1 MNEFTR
7 HINNV
12 LPSMINDLLTS
23 DELSNIQAVQRDGAR
38 DCYGIKD
45 VTIGPGPIWSITFDY
60 LKEGVP
66 FSKFIDIMKGVE
78 TEKQKRLAEMK
89 YFSQKLTGFMQYE

>member
-7 HINNV
+7 HMNSV
-12 LPSMINDLLTS
+12 LPSMINDLSTGEES
-23 DELSNIQAVQRDGAR
+23 SNMETIQRDGAR

-45 VTIGPGPIWSITFDY
+45 VTVDPGPIWAITFDY
-60 LKEGVP
+60 LKKGVS

-78 TEKQKRLAEMK
+78 AEKQKRLARNVK
-89 YFSQKLTGFMQYE
+89 SF